1 MCETVRTYSVGKMV
15 TALKGALTT
24 TKKGLKVI
32 IAESE
37 CMLARKRRENAE
49 DAKRLKEGKR
59 VEKARFGVDD
69 NICTG
74 DHSCIRMSGCPSLT
88 IKPNPDP
95 LRTDPVAHVNNGCV
109 ACGLC
114 GEMAHAAI
122 LCPSFYRAQRTI
134 NAGWWE
140 RMHNGAP
147 RGIGRLAGGRAL
159 DTARSAGPVRE
170 HGFRTRTGTDRM
182 KSGIDR
188 YEVRSGGSPR
198 SGTGQC
204 PVREANVQVQGA

>member
-1 MCETVRTYSVGKMV
+1 MRTYSVEKMV
-15 TALKGALTT
+15 ETLKDALTT
-24 TKKGLKVI
+24 TQKGLKVI

-49 DAKRLKEGKR
+49 DAKRLKEGRR

-69 NICTG
+69 AICTG

-95 LRTDPVAHVNNGCV
+95 LRSDPVAAVNQSCV

-114 GEMAHAAI
+114 GEMAHAAV

-134 NAGWWE
+134 NAGLWE
-140 RMHNGAP
+140 RIMN
-147 RGIGRLAGGRAL
+147 
-159 DTARSAGPVRE
+159 
-170 HGFRTRTGTDRM
+170 RTRRTVIGWM
-182 KSGIDR
+182 AKA
-188 YEVRSGGSPR
+188 V
-198 SGTGQC
+198 
-204 PVREANVQVQGA
+204 